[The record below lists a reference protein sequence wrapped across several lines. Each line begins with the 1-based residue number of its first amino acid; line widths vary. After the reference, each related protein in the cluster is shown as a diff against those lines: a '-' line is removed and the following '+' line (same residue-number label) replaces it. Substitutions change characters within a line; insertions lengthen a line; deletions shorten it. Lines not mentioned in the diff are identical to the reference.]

1 MDALAA
7 GKTSQCLACGIEGEM
22 TERAASEDRPAEDRP
37 ENLDQNID
45 SVLEVQKRES
55 EQRPAAHRFVD
66 RISRIIGRPM
76 YLFGL
81 AAFALAWITINLLG
95 PRWGLR
101 TFDPLPF
108 PLLDG
113 ILSLAAL
120 VSTTVILIAQNRQT
134 RIEQQHTHIA
144 LQVNL
149 MTEEKVAKIINLIEE
164 LRRDLPMVKDRFD
177 PQAASFAKKTDAL
190 QVLTAI
196 EEGGLIDN
204 AGEPSAHG
212 KVPEQ

>member
-1 MDALAA
+1 M
-7 GKTSQCLACGIEGEM
+7 I
-22 TERAASEDRPAEDRP
+22 ERAAASEGRPSEQRP

-45 SVLEVQKRES
+45 SVLEVQKREF
-55 EQRPAAHRFVD
+55 EQRSAPHRFVD
-66 RISRIIGRPM
+66 RASRIIGRPM

-81 AAFALAWITINLLG
+81 AAFAVAWIAINLLA
-95 PRWGLR
+95 PRWGLAK
-101 TFDPLPF
+101 FDPLPF

-177 PQAASFAKKTDAL
+177 AQAASFSKKTDAL
-190 QVLTAI
+190 EVLTAI
-196 EEGGLIDN
+196 EEGGLIDA

>member
-1 MDALAA
+1 M
-7 GKTSQCLACGIEGEM
+7 S
-22 TERAASEDRPAEDRP
+22 ERAPPSGDRP

-66 RISRIIGRPM
+66 RIGRIIGRPM

-81 AAFALAWITINLLG
+81 AAFALAWIAVNLLA
-95 PRWGLR
+95 PRWGLVK
-101 TFDPLPF
+101 FDPIPF

-196 EEGGLIDN
+196 EEGGLIDD
-204 AGEPSAHG
+204 AGDPSARQSTG
-212 KVPEQ
+212 TTNDPAGPRD

>member
-1 MDALAA
+1 MVTPNMAEP
-7 GKTSQCLACGIEGEM
+7 TP
-22 TERAASEDRPAEDRP
+22 DRPAQ
-37 ENLDQNID
+37 LDQNID
-45 SVLEVQKRES
+45 SILEVQKRES
-55 EQRPAAHRFVD
+55 EQRSSSHRFID
-66 RISRIIGRPM
+66 RIGRIIGRPL

-81 AAFALAWITINLLG
+81 FAFAAIWIAVNLLA
-95 PRWGLR
+95 PRFGLPE
-101 TFDPLPF
+101 FDPRPF

-120 VSTTVILIAQNRQT
+120 VSATVILIAQNRQT

-149 MTEEKVAKIINLIEE
+149 LTGQKVAKIIDLLEE

-177 PQAASFAKKTDAL
+177 AHAASLAKETDAL

-196 EEGGLIDN
+196 EEGGLIDDPGMSQSTPGGP
-204 AGEPSAHG
+204 APERG
-212 KVPEQ
+212 K

>member
-1 MDALAA
+1 
-7 GKTSQCLACGIEGEM
+7 M
-22 TERAASEDRPAEDRP
+22 TRAPPPAEHRPAQ
-37 ENLDQNID
+37 LHQNVD

-55 EQRPAAHRFVD
+55 EQRSASHRFIDQV
-66 RISRIIGRPM
+66 SRSIGRPL

-81 AAFALAWITINLLG
+81 LGFAGSWIGINVLA
-95 PRWGLR
+95 PRWGLPR
-101 TFDPLPF
+101 FDPAPF

-149 MTEEKVAKIINLIEE
+149 MTEQKVAKIINLIEE
-164 LRRDLPMVKDRFD
+164 LRRDLPMVKDRYD
-177 PQAASFAKKTDAL
+177 PQAASFAKETNAL
-190 QVLTAI
+190 QVLNAI
-196 EEGGLIDN
+196 EEVGLLDDPAAAA
-204 AGEPSAHG
+204 AGTPPQGKKEPAN
-212 KVPEQ
+212 Q

>member
-1 MDALAA
+1 
-7 GKTSQCLACGIEGEM
+7 M
-22 TERAASEDRPAEDRP
+22 TERARPAADRP

-55 EQRPAAHRFVD
+55 EQRSAPHRFVD

-76 YLFGL
+76 YLFAL
-81 AAFALAWITINLLG
+81 SVFALAWVAFNLLAS
-95 PRWGLR
+95 RWDLR
-101 TFDPLPF
+101 AFDPLPF

-120 VSTTVILIAQNRQT
+120 ISTTVILIAQNRQT

-196 EEGGLIDN
+196 EEGGLIEN
-204 AGEPSAHG
+204 ANEPSAHG
-212 KVPEQ
+212 KIPEQ

>member
-1 MDALAA
+1 MAEPTA
-7 GKTSQCLACGIEGEM
+7 
-22 TERAASEDRPAEDRP
+22 ERSAQ
-37 ENLDQNID
+37 LDQNID

-55 EQRPAAHRFVD
+55 EQRSTSHRFVD

-76 YLFGL
+76 YLFVLFSL
-81 AAFALAWITINLLG
+81 AAAWIVINLLA
-95 PRWGLR
+95 PRFGLPQ
-101 TFDPLPF
+101 FDPRPF

-113 ILSLAAL
+113 VLSLAAL

-149 MTEEKVAKIINLIEE
+149 LTEQKVAKIIDLIEE
-164 LRRDLPMVKDRFD
+164 LRRDLPMVKDRYD
-177 PQAASFAKKTDAL
+177 AHAESLAKETDAL

-196 EEGGLIDN
+196 EEVGLIDDPSDSQPTA
-204 AGEPSAHG
+204 AGAAPERG
-212 KVPEQ
+212 K

>member
-1 MDALAA
+1 
-7 GKTSQCLACGIEGEM
+7 M
-22 TERAASEDRPAEDRP
+22 TNTAPASNDSPAQ
-37 ENLDQNID
+37 LHQNID

-55 EQRPAAHRFVD
+55 EQRSSSHRFID

-76 YLFGL
+76 YLFTLFGI
-81 AAFALAWITINLLG
+81 AASWITINLLG
-95 PRWGLR
+95 RRWGLPA
-101 TFDPLPF
+101 FDPLPF

-134 RIEQQHTHIA
+134 RIEQQHAHIA

-149 MTEEKVAKIINLIEE
+149 MTEQKVAKMIDLMEE
-164 LRRDLPMVKDRFD
+164 LRRDLPMVKDRYD
-177 PQAASFAKKTDAL
+177 AQAASFAKETDAL

-196 EEGGLIDN
+196 EEVGLLDDP
-204 AGEPSAHG
+204 GEGQSAAAPDA
-212 KVPEQ
+212 PEPRT

>member
-1 MDALAA
+1 
-7 GKTSQCLACGIEGEM
+7 M
-22 TERAASEDRPAEDRP
+22 TERVASSENRASEDRPK
-37 ENLDQNID
+37 NLDQNID

-55 EQRPAAHRFVD
+55 EQRSAPHRFVD

-81 AAFALAWITINLLG
+81 AAFALAWIAINLLA
-95 PRWGLR
+95 PRWGLK

-177 PQAASFAKKTDAL
+177 AQAASFSKKTDAL
-190 QVLTAI
+190 EVLTAI
-196 EEGGLIDN
+196 EEGGLIDE
-204 AGEPSAHG
+204 AGAASAQG

>member
-1 MDALAA
+1 
-7 GKTSQCLACGIEGEM
+7 M
-22 TERAASEDRPAEDRP
+22 TERAAPSESRPQ
-37 ENLDQNID
+37 NLDQNID

-55 EQRPAAHRFVD
+55 EQRSGAHRFVD
-66 RISRIIGRPM
+66 RISRIIGRPS

-81 AAFALAWITINLLG
+81 AAFALAWIAINLLA
-95 PRWGLR
+95 PSWGLKP
-101 TFDPLPF
+101 FDPLPF
-108 PLLDG
+108 PVLDG

-120 VSTTVILIAQNRQT
+120 ISTTIILIAQNRQT
-134 RIEQQHTHIA
+134 RIEQQHMHIA

-177 PQAASFAKKTDAL
+177 AQAASFAKKTDAL

-196 EEGGLIDN
+196 EEGGLIDE
-204 AGEPSAHG
+204 AGAPSAPG
-212 KVPEQ
+212 KVPEP